1 MAFPISNIA
10 DVDIAYGGQTQ
21 SLRVFGRGLMVTS
34 DDGIDPDPVAGRA
47 VLFQSRQEVLDYTGG
62 GAGAASVFPAT
73 SRVYLA
79 ADAFFRV
86 DGNRGYPRGGLLIG
100 RQVDVAIP
108 GVVTGTGTPSVSDI
122 QTAVAATGATFLI
135 DDVDIAAADLVTL
148 QTSVALASIFSDIAD
163 AFEIAIQ
170 TSFPTYSNATV
181 AYVGNGVRPYE
192 HCWSNTDPHRD
203 DRDRAWLDGI
213 SQSCDW
219 IRG

>member
-34 DDGIDPDPVAGRA
+34 DDGIDPSSDPTMAGRA

-100 RQVDVAIP
+100 RQVIDRYRRRRYWRRDSRAS
-108 GVVTGTGTPSVSDI
+108 VTEIEYCDRRARL
-122 QTAVAATGATFLI
+122 QTFLI
-135 DDVDIAAADLVTL
+135 DGVAISAAGLTAL
-148 QTSVALASIFSDIAD
+148 QERHLS
-163 AFEIAIQ
+163 
-170 TSFPTYSNATV
+170 
-181 AYVGNGVRPYE
+181 R
-192 HCWSNTDPHRD
+192 TD
-203 DRDRAWLDGI
+203 
-213 SQSCDW
+213 
-219 IRG
+219 